1 MVIRRPQNYFGFNE
15 HKRFY
20 FTFTWMTLFFGHQT
34 VHTKLRIKYK
44 VDANSEINTKHINTV
59 WTERRFVEC

>member
-1 MVIRRPQNYFGFNE
+1 MILVSINTKVY
-15 HKRFY
+15 Y

-44 VDANSEINTKHINTV
+44 VAANSQINTKLINTA
-59 WTERRFVEC
+59 WAERKVVEC